1 MGCRHRE
8 QGCGG
13 YHRESVTR
21 WLFLFAMAL
30 APCCGQLEI
39 SGNPPLPYAYG
50 GTNSATAAWIA
61 TSLTA
66 PNLYGGSVAGS
77 TLTIN
82 GTSSGSP
89 LSAYVF
95 LNSNGQKVMV
105 GSATA
110 PGDNFVVSGNTAAIA
125 ATGGSNFVSTLI
137 GPDNSSPLIL
147 LYAFGTPVAPI
158 IVGRNARGTGA
169 APTATQNLD
178 SLWQLLG
185 QGYTGA
191 AYTSSPAIIFHAT
204 QNWTS
209 TANGSN
215 IQLFTVKNG
224 ATAQA
229 VGFTLDN
236 DGQIYEPLLQN
247 VTAATSGAVCYTSST
262 GRITYDN
269 TSTCLVSS
277 KRFKHSISPYRSNAL
292 EIVERLRPVTFEY
305 NLDLHMMPGVRIG
318 LLAED
323 VAKLDPRLVVK
334 DEQGQVNKI
343 NLQDLVTV
351 LVKAIQQQQSEIQS
365 LQKHTR

>member
-82 GTSSGSP
+82 GTSNGSP
-89 LSAYVF
+89 SNGYVF
-95 LNSNGQKVMV
+95 LNSNGQNVMV

-110 PGDNFVVSGNTAAIA
+110 AGDNFVVSGNAAAIA
-125 ATGGSNFVSTLI
+125 GIGGAHIVSSLI
-137 GPDNSSPLIL
+137 APDNSSPLFV
-147 LYAFGTPVAPI
+147 LYSFGTSVAPI

-169 APTATQNLD
+169 SPTATQTTD
-178 SLWQLLG
+178 TLWQLLG
-185 QGYTGA
+185 QGWNGSGWV
-191 AYTSSPAIIFHAT
+191 SSPQIVMSAT
-204 QNWTS
+204 EAWTG
-209 TANGSN
+209 TANGSQTN
-215 IQLFTVKNG
+215 FFTVKNG
-224 ATAQA
+224 TAAQIVA
-229 VGFTLDN
+229 LTLNN
-236 DGQIYEPLLQN
+236 DGQIIAPLLQN
-247 VTAATSGAVCYTSST
+247 VTAATSGALCYTSST
-262 GRITYDN
+262 GRVTYDN
-269 TSTCLVSS
+269 STTCLVSS

-292 EIVERLRPVTFEY
+292 EIVEQLRPVTFEY
-305 NLDLHMMPGVRIG
+305 NQDLHQAAGVHIG

-323 VAKLDPRLVVK
+323 VAKLDPRLTVK

-351 LVKAIQQQQSEIQS
+351 LVKAVQEQQAEIEI
-365 LQKHTR
+365 LQKRR